1 MDRKEKDNN
10 ISLNKSYVKITIG
23 ISVVIII
30 LMYLTQSFWMNTGIN
45 ILFKEYNAEDIL
57 PNNDIP
63 NSIFILSGNYGYI
76 SQWVNT
82 SKLNCET
89 DSEVRLLAYPVQEFS
104 GFKNVVILDTI
115 EGCKHK

>member
-1 MDRKEKDNN
+1 MNT
-10 ISLNKSYVKITIG
+10 NKSYVKITIG

-63 NSIFILSGNYGYI
+63 DSVFILSGNYGYI

>member
-1 MDRKEKDNN
+1 MN
-10 ISLNKSYVKITIG
+10 IKSPYVKITIG

-57 PNNDIP
+57 PNNNISDD
-63 NSIFILSGNYGYI
+63 IFILSGNLGYI

-82 SKLNCET
+82 SKLNCT
-89 DSEVRLLAYPVQEFS
+89 PDSEVRLLAYSVQEFS

-115 EGCKHK
+115 EGCK

>member
-1 MDRKEKDNN
+1 MD
-10 ISLNKSYVKITIG
+10 IKSPYVKITIG

-45 ILFKEYNAEDIL
+45 ILFKEYSAEDIL
-57 PNNDIP
+57 PNNDVP
-63 NSIFILSGNYGYI
+63 DSIFILSGNFGYI

-82 SKLNCET
+82 SKLNCT
-89 DSEVRLLAYPVQEFS
+89 DDSEVRLLAYPIQEFP

-115 EGCKHK
+115 EGCK